1 MAINTATAVNSAT
14 APPPGPPVGLDRARL
29 QRQVKDHLLLN
40 FTDMSEFATSDVRV
54 FVRGDGCYVVD
65 ADGRRAIDGI
75 SGLFCSNLGHGYGEE
90 VGRAAHEQLATLVF
104 TPSWYITNP
113 VAAALAERL
122 SEVSGALDLHR
133 VFLTSGGGEANEA
146 MYKLVR
152 QYHAAHGQPQRR
164 KAISRRLAYHG
175 TSLGALS
182 LTGLPYCRTMFEPLP
197 IQTAFVSNTN
207 AYRHPLGQDEEAFTA
222 HLLAEIEAAIEW
234 EGPDTVALVI
244 AEPVQNS
251 GGSFTPPK
259 GYWAGLRAICDKYG
273 ILLVADEVI
282 TGFGRVGDWFASLRY
297 QARPDLVVF
306 AKGVTAGMAPL
317 GGVLISDKVAEPF
330 VTGTMFQHGLTYG
343 GHPMTAAVALKVLE
357 IYERDGVIDN
367 VRANEPYLR
376 EALNQLRRVP
386 LVGDVRGAGY
396 FWSVEMVKDR
406 DTKETFEGAEA
417 DWLLRDVLTEQMVKR
432 GLLCRLDDRG
442 DPVIQLSPPLVADR
456 AVLDEMVGIVGQALE
471 AAWSAF
477 QAGIPAASS

>member
-1 MAINTATAVNSAT
+1 M
-14 APPPGPPVGLDRARL
+14 
-29 QRQVKDHLLLN
+29 
-40 FTDMSEFATSDVRV
+40 
-54 FVRGDGCYVVD
+54 
-65 ADGRRAIDGI
+65 
-75 SGLFCSNLGHGYGEE
+75 
-90 VGRAAHEQLATLVF
+90 
-104 TPSWYITNP
+104 
-113 VAAALAERL
+113 AAALGERL
-122 SEVSGALDLHR
+122 SDVAGPLGLHR

-146 MYKLVR
+146 MYKLAR
-152 QYHAAHGQPQRR
+152 QYHAANGQPQRR
-164 KAISRRLAYHG
+164 KAISRKLAYHG

-197 IQTAFVSNTN
+197 IQTSFVSNTN
-207 AYRHPLGQDEEAFTA
+207 AYRHPLGHDEEAFTA
-222 HLLAEIEAAIEW
+222 ALLAEIEETIEW
-234 EGPDTVALVI
+234 EGGENIALLI

-259 GYWAGLRAICDKYG
+259 GYWQGLRAICDRHG

-297 QARPDLVVF
+297 EARPDMVVF
-306 AKGVTAGMAPL
+306 AKGVTAGHAPL
-317 GGVLISDKVAEPF
+317 GGVLMSDRVAEPF
-330 VTGTMFQHGLTYG
+330 VTGTMYQHGLTYG

-367 VRANEPYLR
+367 VRENEPYLR
-376 EALNQLRRVP
+376 SALDELRRVP

-406 DTKETFEGAEA
+406 DTRETFEGAEA
-417 DWLLRDVLTEQMVKR
+417 DWLLRDVLTEQMVR
-432 GLLCRLDDRG
+432 LGLLCRLDDRG

-456 AVLDEMVGIVGQALE
+456 HLLDEMVGIVGQALE

-477 QAGIPAASS
+477 QSGIPSSS